1 MFSQKSYGKAT
12 RLKIFYTSKKISLPF
27 HRQAK
32 QELKIKVAQN
42 WLEGSF
48 YPCSSHHKFFW
59 STSKLLWVY
68 MAISEWSLR
77 SWDTKILNYEAFKY
91 CRMQAY
97 NSKLRTIEDLLT
109 CFDMSEQ
116 LYFWLVQKSCG
127 HSFFKC
133 RPSFWLRVKKKVDHK
148 VASMSLKFG
157 KRVGI
162 G

>member
-1 MFSQKSYGKAT
+1 MTEEFYFCQKSYGNTT

-127 HSFFKC
+127 HGFFKC
-133 RPSFWLRVKKKVDHK
+133 RPPSFWLI
-148 VASMSLKFG
+148 LYT
-157 KRVGI
+157 
-162 G
+162 